1 MKAIIGTRGIGKS
14 ARLLEFASKNDYI
27 FITGASSLSSARDL
41 AKTMGILEK
50 VDIIS
55 YSYQKIKELEETE
68 TPYVVDGLELFM
80 KETFPS
86 LQGYTLDLDLRG
98 NP

>member
-14 ARLLEFASKNDYI
+14 ARLLEFASRNDYI
-27 FITGASSLSSARDL
+27 FITGSPSAAKDL

-50 VDIIS
+50 VDIVP
-55 YSYQKIKELEETE
+55 YSFKRIKELEESG

-80 KETFPS
+80 NRTFPN

-98 NP
+98 NT

>member
-1 MKAIIGTRGIGKS
+1 
-14 ARLLEFASKNDYI
+14 
-27 FITGASSLSSARDL
+27 
-41 AKTMGILEK
+41 MGILEK